1 MTPFLVALHVT
12 IMFAATAL
20 AQGPAFLLWRAMRRG
35 DVAAMRGIVDMY
47 QGIGILVGP
56 LYGIG
61 VIVGLVAVF
70 VGGFDPFAPW
80 LIIAY
85 VLTLVAFATPSLV
98 TVPRMIRVGAAA
110 HDSPLDAPSQE
121 LRDAI
126 SHATTP
132 VFWVDAVLV
141 VLFIVDMVVKP
152 FS

>member
-1 MTPFLVALHVT
+1 VTPFLIALHVT

-35 DVAAMRGIVDMY
+35 DVVAMRGIVDMY

-61 VIVGLVAVF
+61 VIVGLITVF
-70 VGGFDPFAPW
+70 VGGYNPFAPW

-85 VLTLVAFATPSLV
+85 ILTLIAFATPSLV
-98 TVPRMIRVGAAA
+98 TVPRMVRVGAAA
-110 HDSPLDAPSQE
+110 HDSPIEAPSDE
-121 LRDAI
+121 LRTAI

-132 VFWVDAVLV
+132 VFWVDAILV